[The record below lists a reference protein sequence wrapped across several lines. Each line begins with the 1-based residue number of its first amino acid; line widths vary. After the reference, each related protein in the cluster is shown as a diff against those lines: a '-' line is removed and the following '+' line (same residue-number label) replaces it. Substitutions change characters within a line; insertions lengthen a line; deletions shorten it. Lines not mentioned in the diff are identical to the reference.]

1 MHCWVLEHRHSG
13 SDFQTLTSCTK
24 MFWNSWVKS
33 SHPARIMRDVVSV
46 QAANAAKDIELFFF
60 AISFLSTCCCRYV
73 PATIVVNA
81 PVAKLQKALQ
91 IDCNAAAADAL
102 NHVSASNLCS
112 PIFIT
117 FLHNLIQMAFST
129 FCLLICGTKF
139 VPVKKLAYGK
149 NIIGNSHIVFCMSG
163 DIL

>member
-1 MHCWVLEHRHSG
+1 MHWVLEHRHSG
-13 SDFQTLTSCTK
+13 SDFQTLTSKCSET
-24 MFWNSWVKS
+24 FGWSQFIVRN
-33 SHPARIMRDVVSV
+33 VVSV
-46 QAANAAKDIELFFF
+46 QATNAAKIIKRFTF

-73 PATIVVNA
+73 PATIVVSA

-91 IDCNAAAADAL
+91 IDCNATAADAL
-102 NHVSASNLCS
+102 NHVSTSNLCS